1 MTHRG
6 FRHTTSLHVDDELF
20 GQSGVDELHEKIWK
34 IFLFLILVGLE
45 GFGQKYT
52 IRGTLPDH
60 SFDNQYIILSKA
72 RLPLEKEEIIDSVKV
87 KNGRFDF

>member
-1 MTHRG
+1 M
-6 FRHTTSLHVDDELF
+6 
-20 GQSGVDELHEKIWK
+20 
-34 IFLFLILVGLE
+34 GLE

-60 SFDNQYIILSKA
+60 SFVNQYIILSKA

-87 KNGRFDF
+87 KNGRFVFKGKTREEPFLARLNFSDNPACP